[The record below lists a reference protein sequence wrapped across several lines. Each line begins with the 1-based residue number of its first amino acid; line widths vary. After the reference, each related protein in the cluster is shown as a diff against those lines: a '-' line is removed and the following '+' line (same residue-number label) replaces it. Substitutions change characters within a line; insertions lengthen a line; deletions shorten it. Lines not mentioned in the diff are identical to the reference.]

1 MAKLIMTFDVISV
14 SRKEIKLS
22 GDTNIFYRIYEPNK
36 QMQMKAKKNDVVA
49 VVIDEVEQK
58 SNNSIII
65 KTNELMTLRELQEVK
80 F

>member
-22 GDTNIFYRIYEPNK
+22 ADTNIFYRIYEPNK
-36 QMQMKAKKNDVVA
+36 QMQMKAKKNDVIA

-65 KTNELMTLRELQEVK
+65 KTKELMTLRELQEVK